1 MIKRKI
7 IFFIYINIEIL
18 LYKKILSNDYPYYSF
33 DYKNLVNKG
42 NNKNLMNEEITI
54 ENDFIVKIICNIYNK
69 YLNNQKYDIIQALIN
84 INEYSSNNTPQ
95 KNIELIFKLVNI
107 IPLIMKFFKENL
119 PNFSN
124 LKKKFELEKNI
135 IKNEELEEEIKIS
148 SQELSKLC
156 DGMISSTPDIVKI
169 FQAPLGVVNKYT
181 QYKFNIVQFQKE
193 DFYNLLIEDDFLCK
207 LRKDFEYVD
216 KIIEILKND
225 FNIEK
230 QESLKIKSILSKLNK
245 SDFDEKEKEEIMD
258 NIFFNVQNIIK
269 KDKEIDIDDLVNYI
283 NEKDEKKTKK
293 KKKNKK
299 KKENIINDN
308 IIGVKKIENK
318 NNSIEYKNNEI
329 KNDENIDDDI
339 ELIKDCFRKGTVN
352 ANNICK
358 IKVLFSEKWVSDLGK
373 MK

>member
-1 MIKRKI
+1 M
-7 IFFIYINIEIL
+7 
-18 LYKKILSNDYPYYSF
+18 
-33 DYKNLVNKG
+33 
-42 NNKNLMNEEITI
+42 
-54 ENDFIVKIICNIYNK
+54 
-69 YLNNQKYDIIQALIN
+69 
-84 INEYSSNNTPQ
+84 
-95 KNIELIFKLVNI
+95 KL
-107 IPLIMKFFKENL
+107 
-119 PNFSN
+119 
-124 LKKKFELEKNI
+124 
-135 IKNEELEEEIKIS
+135 
-148 SQELSKLC
+148 
-156 DGMISSTPDIVKI
+156 
-169 FQAPLGVVNKYT
+169 
-181 QYKFNIVQFQKE
+181 
-193 DFYNLLIEDDFLCK
+193 
-207 LRKDFEYVD
+207 
-216 KIIEILKND
+216 LKND

-329 KNDENIDDDI
+329 KNDENIDDEI
-339 ELIKDCFRKGTVN
+339 ELIKDSFRKGTVN